1 MYKTELIE
9 GITVNNAVDKI
20 EKNNRNGKARISL
33 CDYVIFRNS
42 KGCACF

>member
-20 EKNNRNGKARISL
+20 DKKIIEMEKARL
-33 CDYVIFRNS
+33 THVIFRSS
-42 KGCACF
+42 KGCARF